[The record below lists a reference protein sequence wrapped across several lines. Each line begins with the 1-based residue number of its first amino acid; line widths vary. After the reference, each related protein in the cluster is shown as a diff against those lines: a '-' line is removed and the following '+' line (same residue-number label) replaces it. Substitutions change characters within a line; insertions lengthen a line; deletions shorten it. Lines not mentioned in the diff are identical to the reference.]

1 MSRPS
6 DAKSRWFESAP
17 KLVPIPGSI
26 SDCRRIV
33 FSFCAT
39 RSRIGIRA
47 RVTIQQPANSS
58 QAMSLDGSGV
68 GFSDCSAGSPSNKVG
83 LRKNSTSGNKC
94 TRPAL
99 RFCTQLRTPTHRVS
113 IRSRP
118 VTLTRSATCGR
129 SPLSQRN
136 TLTAYSGWG
145 WFRVRMIP
153 DEDDSGWGWFRMR
166 MIPAPV
172 HYYGKCCLWCCSALI
187 TLPTSR
193 CIRLKSSKWIKVQ
206 QLH

>member
-1 MSRPS
+1 MCQCVPTQWRKEPLIWVGAKVSANSR
-6 DAKSRWFESAP
+6 KYFGLSADCLFFLRYSEP
-17 KLVPIPGSI
+17 DWYPGS
-26 SDCRRIV
+26 
-33 FSFCAT
+33 
-39 RSRIGIRA
+39 
-47 RVTIQQPANSS
+47 ANSS

-99 RFCTQLRTPTHRVS
+99 RFCTQLRSPTHRVS

-145 WFRVRMIP
+145 WFR
-153 DEDDSGWGWFRMR
+153 MR

-172 HYYGKCCLWCCSALI
+172 LL
-187 TLPTSR
+187 R
-193 CIRLKSSKWIKVQ
+193 
-206 QLH
+206 